1 MPKHRTFYLIKY
13 FQNNLYKHDNN
24 SKATIQFC
32 KQCPMLSNSILES
45 GQTFC
50 FRLTGRQEALLMASS
65 SMETFQCPNY
75 LLSNGDGSPPKSLI
89 KGLNNGTT
97 QSRENKILLLNKS
110 QCTHFLITS
119 DYTNKHRSTH

>member
-13 FQNNLYKHDNN
+13 FQNNLYKHDDN

-32 KQCPMLSNSILES
+32 KRCPMLSNSILES
-45 GQTFC
+45 CQTFC
-50 FRLTGRQEALLMASS
+50 FRLMGRQEALLMASS

-75 LLSNGDGSPPKSLI
+75 LLMVMALPPKSLI
-89 KGLNNGTT
+89 KSLNNGTT

-119 DYTNKHRSTH
+119 YYTNKHRSTH